1 MRWLYRLS
9 DFHRQHNNE
18 NKMGR
23 KKVEQPFF
31 PHHFVWNEA
40 HIISNENLR
49 YRYTGDCSACWL
61 IAKLSPLLTPCRR
74 VTKRDKM
81 AYGKDLT
88 FQRSLLSSLPLFWKL
103 QEPSSKGN
111 TAPVKSGTV
120 FFKIQHVLNVAFW
133 ASGLCE
139 RLCLIYGALNLQHV
153 SFGPETQSTVNPT
166 LLSLRRCNSHTS
178 TCHLCWQAA
187 YLEKSIRYPASVTP
201 PQAFQKQTAKA
212 ANLY

>member
-49 YRYTGDCSACWL
+49 YGYTGDCSACWL

-139 RLCLIYGALNLQHV
+139 RLCLIYGALNLQH
-153 SFGPETQSTVNPT
+153 
-166 LLSLRRCNSHTS
+166 SHTS

>member
-1 MRWLYRLS
+1 MDTLVIAQRADWLQSYLHCWSPAAESQRGTKWPTAKIWL
-9 DFHRQHNNE
+9 
-18 NKMGR
+18 
-23 KKVEQPFF
+23 
-31 PHHFVWNEA
+31 
-40 HIISNENLR
+40 SNEVFFR
-49 YRYTGDCSACWL
+49 ACL
-61 IAKLSPLLTPCRR
+61 
-74 VTKRDKM
+74 
-81 AYGKDLT
+81 
-88 FQRSLLSSLPLFWKL
+88 FFWKL